1 MTDDSTPVR
10 GRITNFFTELS
21 RTRTPVGLD
30 VRGEN
35 AWAVAIKFMS
45 LLRDSVK
52 DPEELRKLQSAWYKR
67 VRDNDF
73 KKFRRALNRYRRAQ
87 RGEVND
93 QEDLPGTGEA
103 G

>member
-1 MTDDSTPVR
+1 MDETSTPVR
-10 GRITNFFTELS
+10 GRITNFFTELN

-35 AWAVAIKFMS
+35 AWAVAVKFMT
-45 LLRDSVK
+45 LLEDSVK

-87 RGEVND
+87 RGTPDE
-93 QEDLPGTGEA
+93 EDLSGTGEA

>member
-1 MTDDSTPVR
+1 MADDSTPVR

-21 RTRTPVGLD
+21 RTQSPVGLD

-35 AWAVAIKFMS
+35 AWAVAVKFMT
-45 LLRDSVK
+45 LLEESVK
-52 DPEELRKLQSAWYKR
+52 DPEERRKLQSAWYKR

-73 KKFRRALNRYRRAQ
+73 RKFRRALNRFKRAQ
-87 RGEVND
+87 RGQADE
-93 QEDLPGTGEA
+93 EDLPGTGEV